1 MLDKIKAFFDDN
13 LSPVDVTESG
23 GSRSAQAVQLASCAL
38 LLEMVRIDK
47 QTAVVEEQT
56 LLAAMQRTFD
66 VDASQASKLIQ
77 LAHDELEQSTDYFQF
92 TSLINEKF
100 SHAQK
105 IEVIEAMWQIA
116 YSDHEIDAHER
127 HLMRKIGALLYVPHG
142 DHMAAKTRGKE
153 KAGAP
158 D

>member
-13 LSPVDVTESG
+13 LSPIDAAGTG
-23 GSRSAQAVQLASCAL
+23 GSRSAQSVQLASCAL

-56 LLAAMQRTFD
+56 LLAAMQRTFEID
-66 VDASQASKLIQ
+66 TDQASKLVE

-92 TSLINEKF
+92 TSLINQQF
-100 SHAQK
+100 SQTQK
-105 IEVIEAMWQIA
+105 IEVIEAMWQVA

-127 HLMRKIGALLYVPHG
+127 HLMRKIGALLHVPHG

-153 KAGAP
+153 KAGVS

>member
-13 LSPVDVTESG
+13 LSPIEAADRG

-56 LLAAMQRTFD
+56 LRTAMQRTFAID
-66 VDASQASKLIQ
+66 SDQADRLIQ

-92 TSLINEKF
+92 TSLINEQF
-100 SHAQK
+100 NQAQK

-127 HLMRKIGALLYVPHG
+127 HLMRKIGALLHVPHG
-142 DHMAAKTRGKE
+142 DHMAAKARGKE
-153 KAGAP
+153 KAGVA